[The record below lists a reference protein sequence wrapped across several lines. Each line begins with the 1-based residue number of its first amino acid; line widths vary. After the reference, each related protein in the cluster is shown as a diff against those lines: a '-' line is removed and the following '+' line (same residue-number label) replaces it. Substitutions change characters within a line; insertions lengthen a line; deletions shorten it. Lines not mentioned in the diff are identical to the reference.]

1 MCCFSGLKPETPLRL
16 NRARRGGP
24 RMTNLERWKEMEM
37 VLDRGRQE
45 ELESARRQREVV
57 VQLESQQRRGTERK
71 RWLQEAA
78 QAQNQLELQLA
89 ANGAFATGGGG
100 GGGGG
105 GRRRKTKE
113 EEEEEEEDKGC
124 FIRSKVDL
132 RDETQDH
139 GGQGRGQQA
148 RGAQG
153 GRVLRVEETEKTQVC
168 Q

>member
-1 MCCFSGLKPETPLRL
+1 MCCFSGLRL
-16 NRARRGGP
+16 NGARRGGP

-45 ELESARRQREVV
+45 EVESARRQREVA
-57 VQLESQQRRGTERK
+57 VQLDSQQRRGTERK

-78 QAQNQLELQLA
+78 QAQIQLELQLA

-100 GGGGG
+100 GEEEGEEGGGG
-105 GRRRKTKE
+105 GGGGERKN
-113 EEEEEEEDKGC
+113 
-124 FIRSKVDL
+124 KVDL
-132 RDETQDH
+132 RDETQDQ

-153 GRVLRVEETEKTQVC
+153 GRVLRAEETEKTQVC